1 MNKKTQKLRTLNII
15 LGSFSLMVFGYAL
28 YVFLRLQPKMITYK
42 VLSDLEAGMM
52 TGVGF
57 GLLIVIAFFLF
68 SLLHMVNYIRHSE
81 GIKPIMVALIISGVI
96 SLLFVF
102 SDVAL
107 LNDINKQYRH
117 GLTQPEWFLVYPIM
131 GFQFVITLIL
141 LYLHL
146 SGFFMPKQ

>member
-15 LGSFSLMVFGYAL
+15 LGSLSLMVFGYAL

-68 SLLHMVNYIRHSE
+68 SLLHMVNLA
-81 GIKPIMVALIISGVI
+81 P
-96 SLLFVF
+96 LL
-102 SDVAL
+102 
-107 LNDINKQYRH
+107 
-117 GLTQPEWFLVYPIM
+117 
-131 GFQFVITLIL
+131 
-141 LYLHL
+141 
-146 SGFFMPKQ
+146 